1 MVAFLTSLVITV
13 GITVAVM
20 LYGRRRP
27 VGTPITWGEAMFG
40 SMVVFAAIFM
50 IYGVVPHQWLAY
62 ADNELGWRSDKIGI
76 PIGPIGAVFGSSE
89 NTFFSNEGNVLF
101 PEGIP
106 RLTGHFV
113 INAQAIRDIIAAGI
127 YIVALGV
134 QIALWAMWQN
144 RGKSKPK
151 EIETSA
157 FGRPLVKG
165 T

>member
-40 SMVVFAAIFM
+40 SMVVFAAIFL

-62 ADNELGWRSDKIGI
+62 ADSELGWRSDKLGI
-76 PIGPIGAVFGSSE
+76 PIGPLGKVFGDTES
-89 NTFFSNEGNVLF
+89 TFFSNEGNVLF

-106 RLTGHFV
+106 LLTGHFV
-113 INAQAIRDIIAAGI
+113 ITAQAIRDIIAAGI